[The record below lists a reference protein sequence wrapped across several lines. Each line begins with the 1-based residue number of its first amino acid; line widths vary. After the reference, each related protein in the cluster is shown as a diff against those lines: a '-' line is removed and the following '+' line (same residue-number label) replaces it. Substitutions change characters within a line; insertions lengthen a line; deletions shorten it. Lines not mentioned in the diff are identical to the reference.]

1 MTTRAQWPADAI
13 ERRKVS
19 ALIPYAR
26 NARIHSEA
34 QIAQIAASIKEWGWT
49 NPVLID
55 PEGGLIAGHGRVL
68 AARKLGIEDVPCMI
82 AIGWTDAQKRAY
94 ILADN
99 QLALNAGWDAELLK
113 VELEQLSI
121 SGFDINLTGFDPI
134 FIDGIFS
141 SYDELG
147 ALEEGLMDGTGNE
160 PLAERTI
167 HVHFHN
173 AGNAKIFAEKLG
185 INITDKTRSVWFDDE
200 DGNGPDV

>member
-26 NARIHSEA
+26 NARTHSEA

-82 AIGWTDAQKRAY
+82 ATGWTNAQKRAY

-99 QLALNAGWDAELLK
+99 QLALNAGWDTELLRLEMGDLLGDNYDLSLLGFDHLFTDALLGDGFAVTDAIAEL
-113 VELEQLSI
+113 
-121 SGFDINLTGFDPI
+121 
-134 FIDGIFS
+134 
-141 SYDELG
+141 
-147 ALEEGLMDGTGNE
+147 DGTGNE

-167 HVHFHN
+167 HVHFKH
-173 AGNAKIFAEKLG
+173 ASDADEFARRLDCKITESTK
-185 INITDKTRSVWFDDE
+185 SVWFPAE
-200 DGNGPDV
+200 